1 MRKKSTLIFAFL
13 LFVALQTVQA
23 ANINIT
29 ISGFTYSPASTTGT
43 VGDVVTITASAN
55 HPNVEVDQ
63 TTWNANGNTPKTG
76 GFGVQSTTHTFTIT
90 TVADI
95 YFVCQVHA
103 SMGMKGMITVTASGI
118 SQATA
123 AAYNISMYPNPVT
136 NGDFTV
142 KVEGYNHAD
151 GKVMLYD
158 VAGKLLE
165 SHNLTG
171 VATPIKTK
179 LPGGVYFYTVIIGD
193 QKIYSNKFVVTTA
206 K

>member
-1 MRKKSTLIFAFL
+1 MKKKSTIVLAFL
-13 LFVALQTVQA
+13 LFVALQTVRS

-29 ISGFTYSPASTTGT
+29 ISGFTYSPATTTGV
-43 VGDVVTITASAN
+43 VGDVVTIAASSL
-55 HPNVEVDQ
+55 HPLVEVDQ
-63 TTWNANGNTPKTG
+63 TNWNANTPTPKSG
-76 GFGVQSTTHTFTIT
+76 GWGTQTASYTFTIT

-95 YFVCQVHA
+95 YYMCGNHGLN
-103 SMGMKGMITVTASGI
+103 GMKGMITVTASGI
-118 SQATA
+118 TQATA
-123 AAYNISMYPNPVT
+123 AAYNISLYPNPVT

-142 KVEGYNHAD
+142 KVEGYNNAD

-171 VATPIKTK
+171 VTTPIRTK
-179 LPGGVYFYTVIIGD
+179 LPGGVYFYTVIIGN
-193 QKIYSNKFVVTTA
+193 QMAYRNKFIVAAT